1 MKKVFLLVLIAIA
14 FKNNAQELNV
24 IPKPNLVNF
33 GGEKFYIGN
42 TKFLIQSKDISWT
55 TLLPFMPLNLN
66 NSGTTQLPVEIIFDN
81 RSGESYTMCIAKK
94 KIEIKGNDRGIFYGL
109 QTLAQ
114 LTKKSDTL
122 HACTIEDNPAYAY
135 RGMHLDVCRHFFSV
149 EAIKNYIDVMASYK
163 LNTFH
168 WHLTDDQGW
177 RIEIKKYPL
186 LTQIGSARKQTL
198 IGRQKDEEGT
208 GDYDGQEVKGYY
220 TQEQIKEVIKY
231 AADRKITIIP
241 EIEMPGHSL
250 AAIASYPFLSCK
262 KEAREVGI
270 RWGGYKDVFCAG
282 NDSTFTF
289 IEDVLTEVMALFP
302 SDYIHVGG
310 DEVQKNNWK
319 ICEKCKSR
327 MKENR
332 LKNEN
337 ELQSYFIKRIDKF
350 LTAKGKI
357 LIGWDEILEGGL
369 APNATV
375 MSWRGE
381 EGGIA
386 AAKQKHN
393 VVMTPGGYCYF
404 DHSQNKLQEEP
415 LNIGG
420 NTSYIKVYNYNPTPK
435 ILNAE
440 QQKYILG
447 AQANVW
453 TEYIADWDKVWYMTM
468 PRMQALSEVLWT
480 FKGNKNLANFQSR
493 MSDECK
499 ILDQKNYNYRI
510 PEPIGWQD
518 TVDVNKA
525 NTITWQPMNDD
536 DEIYYTWDNNYTMYT
551 KPIELYKSKGPQI
564 LQCYVLNKK
573 TGRKSITYKCVVK

>member
-1 MKKVFLLVLIAIA
+1 
-14 FKNNAQELNV
+14 
-24 IPKPNLVNF
+24 
-33 GGEKFYIGN
+33 
-42 TKFLIQSKDISWT
+42 
-55 TLLPFMPLNLN
+55 
-66 NSGTTQLPVEIIFDN
+66 
-81 RSGESYTMCIAKK
+81 
-94 KIEIKGNDRGIFYGL
+94 
-109 QTLAQ
+109 
-114 LTKKSDTL
+114 
-122 HACTIEDNPAYAY
+122 
-135 RGMHLDVCRHFFSV
+135 
-149 EAIKNYIDVMASYK
+149 
-163 LNTFH
+163 
-168 WHLTDDQGW
+168 
-177 RIEIKKYPL
+177 
-186 LTQIGSARKQTL
+186 
-198 IGRQKDEEGT
+198 
-208 GDYDGQEVKGYY
+208 
-220 TQEQIKEVIKY
+220 
-231 AADRKITIIP
+231 
-241 EIEMPGHSL
+241 
-250 AAIASYPFLSCK
+250 
-262 KEAREVGI
+262 
-270 RWGGYKDVFCAG
+270 
-282 NDSTFTF
+282 
-289 IEDVLTEVMALFP
+289 
-302 SDYIHVGG
+302 
-310 DEVQKNNWK
+310 
-319 ICEKCKSR
+319 

-453 TEYIADWDKVWYMTM
+453 TEYIADWGKVWYMTM

-480 FKGNKNLANFQSR
+480 YKGNKNLVNFQRR
-493 MSDECK
+493 MGDECK

-536 DEIYYTWDNNYTMYT
+536 DEIYYTWDNNYTLYT